1 MIKLLQKLFIKTTDD
16 KKTVRRKTGIIC
28 SGFGILLNIILFIIK
43 YIAGALTLS
52 ITITADAF
60 NNLSDAGSSLIALMG
75 FKFAD
80 IKPDKRHPFGH
91 GRIEY
96 LSGLGISVAII
107 ILSLKLGYSSIK
119 KIIFPEPLET
129 SITAFIILGI
139 CILVKIYMYIYNHN
153 IDKELNSASIRASAI
168 DSLSDAFATAIVM
181 ISMIV
186 SIFTKVNIDGYTGV
200 LVALLIMYAG
210 INSAKD
216 TIAPLLGTT
225 PDKEFVDNICDIVMK
240 YEKVKGIH
248 DLVVHDYGP
257 NRQIISLHAEI
268 DGNENI
274 YEIHDMI
281 DKIENDLYNELG
293 CMATIHMDP
302 VDLSD
307 TNLIEMKYDVAN
319 LLKKI
324 DEKITIHDFRIVS
337 QNNHNKLIFD
347 IVVPFEIK
355 LSDDEIK
362 KEAQKLIR
370 EKYKNYY
377 AVIHIDKN

>member
-1 MIKLLQKLFIKTTDD
+1 MIKLLQKIFIKNTDD

-28 SGFGILLNIILFIIK
+28 SGFGIFLNIVLFIIK
-43 YIAGALTLS
+43 YIAGVLTSS

-60 NNLSDAGSSLIALMG
+60 NSLSDAGSSLIALMG

-107 ILSLKLGYSSIK
+107 ILAIKLGYSSVK
-119 KIIFPEPLET
+119 KIIFPEAIET

-168 DSLSDAFATAIVM
+168 DSLSDAFATCIVM

-186 SIFTKVNIDGYTGV
+186 SIFTKINIDGYTGV

-216 TIAPLLGTT
+216 TLAPLLGTN
-225 PDKEFVDNICDIVMK
+225 PNKEFVDSICDIVMK
-240 YEKVKGIH
+240 YDKIKGIH

-268 DGNENI
+268 DGNNNI
-274 YEIHDMI
+274 YEVHNMI
-281 DKIENDLYNELG
+281 DKIERDLYNELG
-293 CMATIHMDP
+293 CVATIHMDP
-302 VDLSD
+302 VDFSD
-307 TNLIEMKYDVAN
+307 EQLMEMKYNVAKI
-319 LLKKI
+319 LKQI
-324 DEKITIHDFRIVS
+324 DEKITIHDFRVVS
-337 QNNHNKLIFD
+337 QNKYDKLIFD
-347 IVVPFEIK
+347 IVVPFDLK

-362 KEAQKLIR
+362 EKAQKLVS
-370 EKYKNYY
+370 EKYKNCSL
-377 AVIHIDKN
+377 VIHIDKN